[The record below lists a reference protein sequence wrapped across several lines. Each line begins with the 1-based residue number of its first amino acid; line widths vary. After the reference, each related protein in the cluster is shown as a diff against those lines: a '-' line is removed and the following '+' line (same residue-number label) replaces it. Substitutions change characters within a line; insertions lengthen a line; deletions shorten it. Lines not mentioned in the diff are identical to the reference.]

1 MKAGLVGPLAPG
13 QRWSAARKRE
23 VIHAVVVRGIDAGL
37 CEHSAQVTGG
47 VAFRASGRHRLADG
61 AGHPPGQGRPR
72 GLQGGPFFRGQL
84 GTQNVQCGG
93 RLLGSQP
100 GQGANGPAG
109 RALAERE
116 LPFNSDQ
123 GSPFTN
129 EAFVGV
135 LEAQGVRIGMEGRG
149 RALDNVFVVRLWRS
163 VTYED
168 IYLKAYAGVPELLI
182 GLSEYFERDNPL
194 APINRWATPLPSLSI
209 GRGRAVVPV
218 SWTSIQ

>member
-1 MKAGLVGPLAPG
+1 VYGSTFKAKVGLEA
-13 QRWSAARKRE
+13 
-23 VIHAVVVRGIDAGL
+23 IRGVKTVNEI
-37 CEHSAQVTGG
+37 
-47 VAFRASGRHRLADG
+47 
-61 AGHPPGQGRPR
+61 
-72 GLQGGPFFRGQL
+72 
-84 GTQNVQCGG
+84 
-93 RLLGSQP
+93 
-100 GQGANGPAG
+100 
-109 RALAERE
+109 ERE
-116 LPFNSDQ
+116 GGLICLLCRLPGGSVTRYGAPEIFNSDQ

-194 APINRWATPLPSLSI
+194 SPINRWATPLPSLSI